1 VREFNAIQAAGIAAM
16 LGIPAPGWG
25 RPFNVTVNVPPQP
38 QPGTLLACGR
48 CSQTNSPGAR
58 FCSGCGAPLA

>member
-1 VREFNAIQAAGIAAM
+1 M

-25 RPFNVTVNVPPQP
+25 QPFNVTVNVPPQP